1 MYSTKNNIIVVTRG
15 DSLEFKPNPITLGDY
30 AQYELQGDDTI
41 YFGLMDPGQ
50 YFENALVRKVFTSDD
65 FASIED
71 FVLELD
77 PEDTLDLLPG
87 KYFYALKLQLD
98 HAEIKPSQ
106 DGYSYENIE
115 VNKVITLINKTKFII
130 ND

>member
-1 MYSTKNNIIVVTRG
+1 MYSTQNNAIVITRG
-15 DSLEFKPNPITLGDY
+15 DSLEFKPNPITLGDFANY
-30 AQYELQGDDTI
+30 KLQGDDTI

-50 YFENALVRKVFTSDD
+50 YFEEALVRKVFTAED

-87 KYFYALKLQLD
+87 KYFYALKLQLNHVEPD
-98 HAEIKPSQ
+98 LSSESDNAKS
-106 DGYSYENIE
+106 IE

-130 ND
+130 CD

>member
-1 MYSTKNNIIVVTRG
+1 MNTTQNNIIVITRG
-15 DSLEFKPNPITLGDY
+15 DSLEFKLAPITLGEY
-30 AQYELQGDDTI
+30 LKYELKGDDTL

-50 YFENALVRKVFTSDD
+50 PFEEALVRKVYTVDD
-65 FASIED
+65 FATIED

-87 KYFYALKLQLD
+87 KYFYALKLHID
-98 HAEIKPSQ
+98 HTEAGTPETNYLPTEI
-106 DGYSYENIE
+106 D
-115 VNKVITLINKTKFII
+115 KVITLVNKTKFII

>member
-1 MYSTKNNIIVVTRG
+1 MLPTPCFFVQLKNILFV
-15 DSLEFKPNPITLGDY
+15 FKSQI
-30 AQYELQGDDTI
+30 
-41 YFGLMDPGQ
+41 
-50 YFENALVRKVFTSDD
+50 
-65 FASIED
+65 
-71 FVLELD
+71 
-77 PEDTLDLLPG
+77 

-98 HAEIKPSQ
+98 HTEIKPSP